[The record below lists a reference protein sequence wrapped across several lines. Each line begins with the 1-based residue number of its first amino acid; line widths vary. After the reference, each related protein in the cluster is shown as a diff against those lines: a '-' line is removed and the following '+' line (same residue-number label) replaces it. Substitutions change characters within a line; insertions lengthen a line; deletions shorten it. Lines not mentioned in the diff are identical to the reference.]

1 MPNPVLEREI
11 SERLKVFLESN
22 QAFSEYSIF
31 VERGSIRNLE
41 GMLDLMIN
49 TVFSKNNWKDVDEW
63 VIVFYILTGRIALQ
77 NELVALRWAFQSD
90 GVLGVKLEI
99 EKFFENLNSETRLT
113 FITVEPD
120 SIFIDVSHTLN
131 YPFNIL
137 FINTKQFQ
145 FLSLLVFDF
154 QFLLNKI

>member
-41 GMLDLMIN
+41 SMLDLMIN

-63 VIVFYILTGRIALQ
+63 VIVFYILTGRFGLR
-77 NELVALRWAFQSD
+77 NELIALRWGFQSNGTP
-90 GVLGVKLEI
+90 GVALEI
-99 EKFFENLNSETRLT
+99 EKYFKEMPARSQ
-113 FITVEPD
+113 IT
-120 SIFIDVSHTLN
+120 L
-131 YPFNIL
+131 
-137 FINTKQFQ
+137 
-145 FLSLLVFDF
+145 
-154 QFLLNKI
+154 